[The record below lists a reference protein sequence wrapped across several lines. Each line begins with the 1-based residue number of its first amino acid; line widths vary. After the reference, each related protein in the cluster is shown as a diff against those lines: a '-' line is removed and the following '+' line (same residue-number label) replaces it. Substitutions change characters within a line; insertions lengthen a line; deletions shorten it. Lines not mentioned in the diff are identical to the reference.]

1 MDINIIQKNIED
13 SLFDFIDK
21 ILNKEECFEKS
32 RIKYYNEI
40 TSFVSNIITYEIT
53 LKNSELEDE
62 INDLENR
69 ISDYNFTLDNLKSDM
84 IDSFQD
90 ILTEIKNVDK
100 DSMISMCNCIENIE
114 AISKESINNIGIDY
128 DID

>member
-13 SLFDFIDK
+13 LLFDFIDE
-21 ILNKEECFEKS
+21 ILNKEECSEKS

-69 ISDYNFTLDNLKSDM
+69 ISDYNFTLENLKSDM

-90 ILTEIKNVDK
+90 ILTEIKHVDK
-100 DSMISMCNCIENIE
+100 DSMISMCDCIENIE
-114 AISKESINNIGIDY
+114 VISKESINNIGIDY

>member
-90 ILTEIKNVDK
+90 ILTEIKHVDK